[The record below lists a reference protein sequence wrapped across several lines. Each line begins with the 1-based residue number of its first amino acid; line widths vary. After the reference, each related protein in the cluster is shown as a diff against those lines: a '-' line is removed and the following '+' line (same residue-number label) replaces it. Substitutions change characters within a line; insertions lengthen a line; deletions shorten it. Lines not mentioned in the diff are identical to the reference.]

1 MASQTG
7 IGVLIARLFGLD
19 DGGELAAA
27 AVGKIIREATV
38 SDKDVVLRFTDGS
51 GICFVDKGQSCCEA
65 RYMTTD
71 DRPEEFVGA
80 TFLDASIK
88 DGPEEVHEWECHEVQ
103 FLEIQTS
110 KGFFTVKSHN
120 VHNGYYG
127 GFCIT
132 VEAVASRD

>member
-1 MASQTG
+1 M
-7 IGVLIARLFGLD
+7 LIPHLFGLS
-19 DGGELAAA
+19 DGSDFAIA
-27 AVGKIIREATV
+27 AVGKIIREAEVT
-38 SDKDVVLRFTDGS
+38 DDRVVIQFTDGT
-51 GICFVDKGQSCCEA
+51 GICFIDKGQSCCEH

-71 DRPEEFVGA
+71 DRPAEFVGA

-88 DGPEEVHEWECHEVQ
+88 DGPEEVREWECHEVQ